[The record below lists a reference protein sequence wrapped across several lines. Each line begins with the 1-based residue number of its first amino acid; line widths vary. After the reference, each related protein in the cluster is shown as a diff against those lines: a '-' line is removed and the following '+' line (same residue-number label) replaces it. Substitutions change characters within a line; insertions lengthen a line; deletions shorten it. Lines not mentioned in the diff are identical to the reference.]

1 MHGDSGE
8 GICPFPR
15 LNATDNPLPLSTF
28 LRLHPN
34 QMRFIPFVLV
44 FAALFL
50 VSCNKKKKEAA
61 NAKPAA
67 GAKAPPMKV
76 DGYLVKTEPFQENI
90 EVPGTIV
97 ANEVAEIHPE
107 VSGRIVQLNVA
118 EGKYVSKGTLLAKLY
133 DGDLRAQLNKLQ
145 IQLALAEKTEE
156 RQAQLLK
163 IQGISQQDYDI
174 SLLQVN
180 SLKADIGILQTSIAK
195 TVIRAPFS
203 GKLGLKAI
211 SPGAYV
217 TPATVI
223 AVINQ
228 TDQLKLDFSIPE
240 KYTSQIKVGQL
251 VTFTIEGS
259 KKQLGAKIIATES
272 NVMENT
278 RSLTVRAAVIG
289 KDEALLPGAFAKVQL
304 SFDPDPNAILVPTQA
319 VLPQARG
326 KKVILYKG
334 GTAIFADVTTGVRD
348 SARVQILE
356 GLNAGDTVVVTGL
369 LSVRPEAK
377 IQIGKIVN
385 AGSAQA
391 TDKTEEKKK

>member
-1 MHGDSGE
+1 MR
-8 GICPFPR
+8 IFFFILTTAIIFFP
-15 LNATDNPLPLSTF
+15 
-28 LRLHPN
+28 
-34 QMRFIPFVLV
+34 
-44 FAALFL
+44 
-50 VSCNKKKKEAA
+50 SCSQKKKQAEP
-61 NAKPAA
+61 AKQQG

-76 DGYLVKTEPFQENI
+76 DGYVVIPQLFQENI

-107 VSGRIVQLNVA
+107 VSGRIVHLNVA
-118 EGKYVSKGTLLAKLY
+118 EGRYVSKGTVLAKLY
-133 DGDLRAQLNKLQ
+133 DGDLQAQLNKLK

-180 SLKADIGILQTSIAK
+180 SLRADIGIIQTSIAK
-195 TVIRAPFS
+195 TVVRAPFS
-203 GKLGLKAI
+203 GKLGLKNI

-217 TPATVI
+217 TPATII

-228 TDQLKLDFSIPE
+228 TDQLKIDFTVPE
-240 KYTSQIKVGQL
+240 KYTGDIKVGQL

-259 KKQLGAKIIATES
+259 KKQLGAKVIATES

-278 RSLTVRAAVIG
+278 RSLTVRAAVMG
-289 KDEALLPGAFAKVQL
+289 KEEGLLPGAFAKVQL
-304 SFDPDPNAILVPTQA
+304 SLDPDPNAILIPTQA

-334 GTAIFADVTTGVRD
+334 GTAIFADITTGIRD
-348 SARVQILE
+348 SARVQVVD
-356 GLNAGDTVVVTGL
+356 GLKPGDTVVVTGL

-377 IQIGKIVN
+377 IQIGKIIN
-385 AGSAQA
+385 TPAEGNKEASP
-391 TDKTEEKKK
+391 DKKEKK

>member
-1 MHGDSGE
+1 
-8 GICPFPR
+8 
-15 LNATDNPLPLSTF
+15 
-28 LRLHPN
+28 
-34 QMRFIPFVLV
+34 MRKLYFVL
-44 FAALFL
+44 AIALLSFP
-50 VSCNKKKKEAA
+50 SCNKKKKQAEPS
-61 NAKPAA
+61 KQQ
-67 GAKAPPMKV
+67 GGTKALPMKV
-76 DGYLVKTEPFQENI
+76 DGFIVNPQLFQEKI

-118 EGKYVSKGTLLAKLY
+118 EGKYVGKGTVLAKLY
-133 DGDLRAQLNKLQ
+133 DGDQQAQLNKLK

-180 SLKADIGILQTSIAK
+180 SLKADIGIIQTSIGK
-195 TVIRAPFS
+195 TVVRAPFS
-203 GKLGLKAI
+203 GKLGLKNI

-217 TPATVI
+217 TPASII

-228 TDQLKLDFSIPE
+228 TDQLKLDFTIPE
-240 KYTSQIKVGQL
+240 KYTGNIKIGQL

-259 KKQLGAKIIATES
+259 KKQLGAKVIATAS

-289 KDEALLPGAFAKVQL
+289 KEEGLLPGAFAKVQM
-304 SFDPDPNAILVPTQA
+304 SFEPDPNAILIPSQA

-326 KKVILYKG
+326 KKVILYKS
-334 GTAIFADVTTGVRD
+334 GTAIFADITTGIRD
-348 SARVQILE
+348 SARVQVID
-356 GLNAGDTVVVTGL
+356 GLTEGDTVVLTGL
-369 LSVRPEAK
+369 LSIRPEAK
-377 IQIGKIVN
+377 IQIEKIVN
-385 AGSAQA
+385 ATAA
-391 TDKTEEKKK
+391 PTTPAPAEKSK